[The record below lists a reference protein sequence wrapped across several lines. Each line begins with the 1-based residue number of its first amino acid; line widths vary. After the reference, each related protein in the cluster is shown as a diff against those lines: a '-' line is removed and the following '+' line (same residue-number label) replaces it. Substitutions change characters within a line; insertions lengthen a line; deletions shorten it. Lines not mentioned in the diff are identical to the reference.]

1 MTKKQ
6 IGIGLL
12 GFGNVG
18 KGTYQALEM
27 NREAIKEHSGLDITI
42 HKILVRD
49 PQKNRG
55 LSIPAGILT
64 DDPESVLAD
73 PKIDIVVELL
83 GGLHPAGEL
92 MLQAMNRGKHVV
104 TANKAALAANFR
116 ILEETA
122 ADKGVQLRYEA
133 SVAGGIPILN
143 AICTAL
149 SSNQILEIKG
159 ILNGTTNYMLT
170 QMTEN
175 GLAYEEVLKTA
186 QEKGFAEA
194 DPTDDVEGYDVANKL
209 SILIALAF
217 GTMVSPK
224 DIPTR
229 GISGITKE
237 AIDEAK
243 ARNNKIKLIATA
255 RKNGAGLEYK
265 VEPEEIPFHHPLAGV
280 NNEFNAV
287 FIEGNAVGELMFYG
301 RGAGSLPTGSA
312 VLGDIIDIGKTIIPG
327 RI

>member
-1 MTKKQ
+1 MSKKQ

-27 NREAIKEHSGLDITI
+27 NREAIKEHSDLDITI
-42 HKILVRD
+42 RKILVRD
-49 PQKNRG
+49 PQKSRDI
-55 LSIPAGILT
+55 SVPAGVLT

-73 PKIDIVVELL
+73 PEIDIVVELL
-83 GGLHPAGEL
+83 GGLHPAGEW

-104 TANKAALAANFR
+104 TANKAALAANFT
-116 ILEETA
+116 ILEKTA

-143 AICTAL
+143 AIRTAL

-175 GLAYEEVLKTA
+175 GLAYDEVLKTA

-217 GTMVSPK
+217 GTVVSPQ
-224 DIPTR
+224 DIPTK
-229 GISGITKE
+229 GISDITKE
-237 AIDEAK
+237 TIGEAK
-243 ARNNKIKLIATA
+243 TRNNKIKLIATA
-255 RKNGAGLEYK
+255 RKNGGGLEYK
-265 VEPEEIPFHHPLAGV
+265 VEPEEIPSNHPLAGV
-280 NNEFNAV
+280 NNEFNAIY
-287 FIEGNAVGELMFYG
+287 IEGNAVGELMFYG

-312 VLGDIIDIGKTIIPG
+312 VLGDIIDIGKTIIHE
-327 RI
+327 RA

>member
-27 NREAIKEHSGLDITI
+27 NRESIKEHSGLDITI

-55 LSIPAGILT
+55 LSIPTGILT

-104 TANKAALAANFR
+104 TANKAALASNFR

-175 GLAYEEVLKTA
+175 GLAYDEVLKTA

-243 ARNNKIKLIATA
+243 TRNNKIKLIATA

-265 VEPEEIPFHHPLAGV
+265 VEPEEISCQHPLAGV

-301 RGAGSLPTGSA
+301 RGAGPLPTGSA
-312 VLGDIIDIGKTIIPG
+312 VLGDIIDIGKMIIPG